1 MDTAVSATIVAVG
14 KKVLML
20 LLGDEK
26 GRKFLLY
33 VVGIAL
39 FIVSIPIITL
49 LGLFGWMSGSG
60 GSMLNQ
66 EEILSALP
74 SEQLV
79 QIQTMDQVSSTIAA
93 TFSEAGLAENDHR
106 KAFAI
111 YMGYLIGMEN
121 QEGFYENLAACF
133 QNTTEEKDVYTLVS
147 ETFPVVISEDDKK
160 NYDSL
165 YGVTPTRV
173 EEEKEE

>member
-1 MDTAVSATIVAVG
+1 
-14 KKVLML
+14 ML

-60 GSMLNQ
+60 GSMLDQ

-79 QIQTMDQVSSTIAA
+79 QIQTMDQVSSTISA
-93 TFSEAGLAENDHR
+93 TFSEAGLTENDHR

-111 YMGYLIGMEN
+111 YMG
-121 QEGFYENLAACF
+121 
-133 QNTTEEKDVYTLVS
+133 
-147 ETFPVVISEDDKK
+147 
-160 NYDSL
+160 
-165 YGVTPTRV
+165 
-173 EEEKEE
+173 

>member
-1 MDTAVSATIVAVG
+1 
-14 KKVLML
+14 
-20 LLGDEK
+20 
-26 GRKFLLY
+26 
-33 VVGIAL
+33 
-39 FIVSIPIITL
+39 
-49 LGLFGWMSGSG
+49 
-60 GSMLNQ
+60 
-66 EEILSALP
+66 
-74 SEQLV
+74 
-79 QIQTMDQVSSTIAA
+79 
-93 TFSEAGLAENDHR
+93 
-106 KAFAI
+106 
-111 YMGYLIGMEN
+111 MEN